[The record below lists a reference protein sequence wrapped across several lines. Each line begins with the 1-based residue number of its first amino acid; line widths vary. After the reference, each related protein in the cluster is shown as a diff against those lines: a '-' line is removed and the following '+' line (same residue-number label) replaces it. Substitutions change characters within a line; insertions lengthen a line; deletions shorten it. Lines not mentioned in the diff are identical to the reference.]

1 MLPYEIA
8 NIILSVVLIST
19 FIGVFFFTYASMIE
33 KNIVETRCKTIVEDL
48 TNSFS
53 TVATPN
59 VLKSINEKLEQF
71 APPNLSEEDKKVA
84 ENNKALIKK
93 SAIVISLLLIV
104 GLSIVFILYKIYKFP
119 VKELIINNLIM
130 LVFVALTEF
139 TFLTFFAQNFIT
151 VDSNFIKN
159 KIISVLIANGT
170 M

>member
-59 VLKSINEKLEQF
+59 VLKSINEKLEQL

-93 SAIVISLLLIV
+93 SAIVILLLLIV

-119 VKELIINNLIM
+119 VKGLIINNLIM

-139 TFLTFFAQNFIT
+139 IFLTFFAQNFIT